1 MLEIFPCHFVSSL
14 DIYRNLS
21 YKHYIQDNILTYL
34 AQTNLNNL
42 KLTLMK
48 FQSFVELKV
57 VNAPESTDTNG
68 YLEAANTG
76 EIVNLFDEH
85 TLMDKAT

>member
-1 MLEIFPCHFVSSL
+1 MWKTSNFPINIVYKS
-14 DIYRNLS
+14 IYLPN
-21 YKHYIQDNILTYL
+21 L
-34 AQTNLNNL
+34 AQTNMNNS
-42 KLTLMK
+42 KLSRIKL
-48 FQSFVELKV
+48 QSFVKLYV
-57 VNAPESTDTNG
+57 VKAPESTDTNG